1 MKKEDETI
9 EKLLTIEK
17 AINEMVD
24 LRQRI
29 LELKESETQRQE
41 GIEALRASEKQ
52 YRTLIENLPQKLFL
66 KDRNSVYT
74 FCNQNYAADLKI
86 KPEEIS
92 GKTDY
97 DFFPQELAEKYIST
111 DQKVMEAGQLENI
124 EEKYIHNGETSIV
137 HMVKT
142 PVRDERGEPAGILG
156 IFWDITEQKRN
167 EEEMKKNRVR
177 LEELVSHRTTELQ
190 AVNNQ
195 MQKEIIERRRVEEG
209 LQEMEET
216 YRALLESTGTATVV
230 IGEDMLISLAN
241 AEFGKLSGYS
251 KEEVEGKKSFKEFF
265 AQDDSG
271 RIQESNFVA
280 RTNLDPVL
288 RHIEGR
294 FVGREG
300 VIRDVQITTAMIPG
314 AKKAVASLLDITD
327 RKRTEGSL
335 RALEERYQAFIENAN
350 EAILVIQKGWL
361 KFYNSKIFRI
371 SGYTKDEL
379 TSKPY
384 AEFIHPA
391 DRERF
396 RVLNQ
401 KVEQGELPSI
411 EALRMI
417 DRDGNIRWL
426 QNRGALIH
434 WEGKPALLNFMTDV
448 TDRKQTEEE
457 LRNSIE
463 PFRAL
468 VNAIEKMYD
477 IVFYTSP

>member
-1 MKKEDETI
+1 MTKEDDTI
-9 EKLLTIEK
+9 GKLQIIEK
-17 AINEMVD
+17 AVNEMVD

-41 GIEALRASEKQ
+41 GIDALRASEKQ

-86 KPEEIS
+86 KPVEIS

-97 DFFPQELAEKYIST
+97 DFFPKELAEKYISA
-111 DQKVMEAGQLENI
+111 DKKVMEAGQLENI
-124 EEKYIHNGETSIV
+124 EEKYIHDGETSIV

-142 PVRDERGEPAGILG
+142 PVRDESGEPVGILG

-167 EEEMKKNRVR
+167 EEEMKRNRLR
-177 LEELVSHRTTELQ
+177 LEELVSNRAAELQ
-190 AVNNQ
+190 TVNNQ
-195 MQKEIIERRRVEEG
+195 MQKEIIERRRMEEG
-209 LQEMEET
+209 LREMEEM

-251 KEEVEGKKSFKEFF
+251 KEEVEGKKSLKEFF
-265 AQDDSG
+265 TQDDSRG
-271 RIQESNFVA
+271 IQEFNFAA
-280 RTNLDPVL
+280 RTNLDPFL
-288 RHIEGR
+288 RRIEGR

-300 VIRDVQITTAMIPG
+300 NIRDVQITTAMIPG

-350 EAILVIQKGWL
+350 EAILVIQEGRL
-361 KFYNSKIFRI
+361 KFFNSKIFNI
-371 SGYTKDEL
+371 LGYTKDEL

-384 AEFIHPA
+384 AEFIYPA

-396 RVLNQ
+396 RVLNE
-401 KVEQGELPSI
+401 KAEQGDLPSI
-411 EALRMI
+411 EAFRMI
-417 DRDGNIRWL
+417 DKDGNIRWL
-426 QNRGALIH
+426 RNQGVLIH
-434 WEGKPALLNFMTDV
+434 WEGKPASLNFMTDV

-457 LRNSIE
+457 LRKSIE

-468 VNAIEKMYD
+468 VKAIEKMYD
-477 IVFYTSP
+477 VVFHTSP